1 MNNSLKGFLS
11 ENHVA
16 HELMARDFEVYKP
29 LVDIYGCDFVV
40 YKNGVSSK
48 IQVRSASGARHG
60 GYRFNTLHGS
70 YCDIPYENGMVDFF
84 ILHLIDIDS
93 YYIIPF
99 DDINSNYILISLN
112 SKNKYYSYK
121 EAWNLLEE

>member
-11 ENHVA
+11 ENNVA

-40 YKNGVSSK
+40 YKDGISSK
-48 IQVRSASGARHG
+48 IQVRSTSEARTG
-60 GYRFNTLHGS
+60 GYRFNVLHGS
-70 YCDIPYENGMVDFF
+70 YCNIPYESGMIDFF
-84 ILHLIDIDS
+84 IFHLIDINC

-99 DDINSNYILISLN
+99 DDIDSNYVLISLN
-112 SKNKYYSYK
+112 PKNKYYSYK